1 MLMWHLK
8 LIRSSVLILLLFTG
22 CSHPFCEEIKIIEP
36 LPSGPQ
42 TIIFRPGPEG
52 KDATISSYY
61 PDSSFAAGESLN
73 LIAWTI
79 TRNRILEKFYI
90 DFDLSTVVPDG
101 AKVTS
106 AVLNLS
112 EDVKNTY
119 LDYHGHVSSPDS
131 GWKVNIV
138 TSPWEENSISW
149 FNQPTL
155 DQSELSVEK
164 GPIRYTQKYSVN
176 ITTYVQGKLKKDS
189 NVKGLSFDFYQKV
202 NSINDCLIRFCSSD
216 HQSKELRPELIIHYE
231 MI

>member
-8 LIRSSVLILLLFTG
+8 LIRPSVLILLLFTG
-22 CSHPFCEEIKIIEP
+22 CSYPFCEEVKIIEP

-42 TIIFRPGPEG
+42 LIIFRPGPEG

-61 PDSSFAAGESLN
+61 PDSSFAASESLN

-79 TRNRILEKFYI
+79 TRNRILEKFYM
-90 DFDLSTVVPDG
+90 DFDLSTVVPPG

-112 EDVKNTY
+112 ADVRNAY
-119 LDYHGHVSSPDS
+119 FGYRGHATSPDDS
-131 GWKVNIV
+131 NWKINIV

-149 FNQPTL
+149 FSQPTVN
-155 DQSELSVEK
+155 QSELSVEK

-202 NSINDCLIRFCSSD
+202 KILLIV
-216 HQSKELRPELIIHYE
+216 
-231 MI
+231 